1 MVKFRTM
8 RENKREER
16 EKEKAEGGGKQT
28 CIKDF
33 FRVTRKRVQVSS
45 ENSDANINQNVC
57 VFRNKMVK
65 ITWIKLAFL
74 TFPLACG
81 QCKLPNQQQKE
92 TKVKISMCQLSTPQG
107 WECSSL
113 SSSLSGHLKK
123 LWTISTC
130 GLSVIPIL
138 NMHHKRNVILFI

>member
-1 MVKFRTM
+1 MFDFREERIRKRMVKFRTM

-65 ITWIKLAFL
+65 I
-74 TFPLACG
+74 
-81 QCKLPNQQQKE
+81 N
-92 TKVKISMCQLSTPQG
+92 
-107 WECSSL
+107 
-113 SSSLSGHLKK
+113 
-123 LWTISTC
+123 
-130 GLSVIPIL
+130 
-138 NMHHKRNVILFI
+138 

>member
-1 MVKFRTM
+1 MVKFRMM
-8 RENKREER
+8 RENKREERER

-65 ITWIKLAFL
+65 IT
-74 TFPLACG
+74 
-81 QCKLPNQQQKE
+81 
-92 TKVKISMCQLSTPQG
+92 
-107 WECSSL
+107 
-113 SSSLSGHLKK
+113 
-123 LWTISTC
+123 
-130 GLSVIPIL
+130 
-138 NMHHKRNVILFI
+138 